1 MSKCILL
8 FLHQCNR
15 LLKASLSDRAV
26 SPIYHSL
33 SWKAELDSRWL
44 EKKNVK
50 SSQQEENK
58 VETVPS
64 GVMKG
69 SPQSLHAFQKA

>member
-1 MSKCILL
+1 MSKRILL
-8 FLHQCNR
+8 FLYQCNR

-26 SPIYHSL
+26 SPTFTIHSL
-33 SWKAELDSRWL
+33 EKLNWIAVGW
-44 EKKNVK
+44 KKNVK

-69 SPQSLHAFQKA
+69 SPQSLHAF